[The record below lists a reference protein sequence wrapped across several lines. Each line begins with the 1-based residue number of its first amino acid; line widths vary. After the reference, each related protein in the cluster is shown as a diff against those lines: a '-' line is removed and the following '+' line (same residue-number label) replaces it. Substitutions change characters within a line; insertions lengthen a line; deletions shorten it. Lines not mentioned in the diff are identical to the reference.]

1 MPYKF
6 RDIEQRLKRLG
17 FSIVRQGKGSH
28 VIFSDGSRTF
38 PVPRHK
44 GQDISK
50 GVENKIL
57 SILNLSAQDFK
68 KLIA

>member
-6 RDIEQRLKRLG
+6 CDIEQRLKRLG

-28 VIFSDGSRTF
+28 VIFSDGTHTF
-38 PVPRHK
+38 PVPKHK

-57 SILNLSAQDFK
+57 SILNISAKEFKNLLS
-68 KLIA
+68 